1 MPCCSHPA
9 VPILLAYAA
18 VLSCCPHPAG
28 LCCCLVLLSPS
39 CPWHRL
45 GSAPSVHHRRTIC
58 SYASRALQPQTI
70 STLTLRW
77 IHATFSSPAPPAARS
92 VSAYRAQRPESALIP
107 LIPTFLL
114 SVARSA
120 SAHRARPDRKPQT
133 ANPKPQTIPSH
144 LPRLL
149 LFLPSHLFSLLCRT
163 ICSYASCAIMPVL
176 LFSRMAIFQCFSY
189 LPTTHLTAR
198 CADTPLS
205 PHRARPDRKPQLTPP
220 QTSAPWKAETHTRPR
235 DNGRKPPGGFR
246 RHFKMSRTS

>member
-1 MPCCSHPA
+1 MRACF
-9 VPILLAYAA
+9 LLISPPTY
-18 VLSCCPHPAG
+18 PE
-28 LCCCLVLLSPS
+28 LSPPPTLL
-39 CPWHRL
+39 C
-45 GSAPSVHHRRTIC
+45 RTIR
-58 SYASRALQPQTI
+58 SYVSCAIQPQTI

-92 VSAYRAQRPESALIP
+92 VSTYRAQRPESALIP
-107 LIPTFLL
+107 LIPPFLL

-120 SAHRARPDRKPQT
+120 SAHRARFN

-144 LPRLL
+144 LPVLL

-163 ICSYASCAIMPVL
+163 ICSYASCAIMPVP
-176 LFSRMAIFQCFSY
+176 LFSRMAIFQRFSY
-189 LPTTHLTAR
+189 LPITHLTAR

-205 PHRARPDRKPQLTPP
+205 PHRARPNRKPPP
-220 QTSAPWKAETHTRPR
+220 PWKAKTHTRPR